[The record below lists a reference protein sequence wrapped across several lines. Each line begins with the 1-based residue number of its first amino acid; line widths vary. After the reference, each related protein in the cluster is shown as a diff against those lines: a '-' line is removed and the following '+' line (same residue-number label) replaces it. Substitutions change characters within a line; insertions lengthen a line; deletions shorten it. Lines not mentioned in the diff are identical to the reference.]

1 MKQIQNNK
9 PLSLISILLTMCI
22 IASPLRSYGIILGGV
37 NFSLFRIT
45 GLIFI
50 LFFMCSMIYR
60 HDTKVCFSNPL
71 KIIALIWTFSVVAIV
86 YSPSISGANSN
97 YISVVFGFFWI
108 LFFSFY
114 LLKTPD
120 AFLVALKGIVY
131 SAVFPIALGEY
142 QAIIYQITGKM
153 PSLPFALLVA
163 SEGKLGLTYN
173 VYARIT
179 SCFGDPGYFSTC
191 LVLVFA
197 VALFFLQDSYFRIG
211 LKFKI
216 LCICEVIL
224 SVVLTIQ
231 MMSVSGLIGLGVVGI
246 GTVALSRHHGKA
258 IISMIIVGI
267 LFVVASVMS
276 QKFLNYDIMEGLLF
290 KLNTQD
296 SGSSFYGRKDYI
308 LNAIDKFC
316 DSPLIGVG
324 FGGLSVYGSF
334 SSAHNSLLTVLGQ
347 QGLFILILHVLI
359 LLFLPVY
366 RLFILKDEYLFS
378 AKRIYLGLFAVLAL
392 SMGYDTM
399 YSMDITYVYIG
410 IIVVL
415 LSGVGRYH
423 EKV

>member
-1 MKQIQNNK
+1 MEQIQNNK
-9 PLSLISILLTMCI
+9 PLSLTSFLLTVCI

-45 GLIFI
+45 GLLFI
-50 LFFMCSMIYR
+50 LSFMCSMMHR
-60 HDTKVCFSNPL
+60 HDTTVCFDNPL
-71 KIIALIWTFSVVAIV
+71 KIIALIWILSVAAIV

-108 LFFSFY
+108 LFFCFY

-120 AFLVALKGIVY
+120 SLLVALKGIVY
-131 SAVFPIALGEY
+131 SAVFPIVLGEY

-153 PSLPFALLVA
+153 PSLPFAFLVA

-173 VYARIT
+173 VYVRIT

-191 LVLVFA
+191 LVFVSA
-197 VALFFLQDSYFRIG
+197 VALFFLQDKFFRIG
-211 LKFKI
+211 FKFKV
-216 LCICEVIL
+216 LCICEIVLSVIL
-224 SVVLTIQ
+224 AIQ
-231 MMSVSGLIGLGVVGI
+231 MMSVSGLVGLAVVGM
-246 GTVALSRHHGKA
+246 GTVALSRYPGKA
-258 IISMIIVGI
+258 IIALITMGI
-267 LFVVASVMS
+267 SLVVAILVF

-296 SGSSFYGRKDYI
+296 TGLSLFGREDFI
-308 LNAIDKFC
+308 LNALDKFGN
-316 DSPLIGVG
+316 SPMIGVG
-324 FGGLSVYGSF
+324 FGGLSVNGSF

-347 QGLFILILHVLI
+347 QGLFVFILHVLI
-359 LLFLPVY
+359 LLFLPIH
-366 RLFILKDEYLFS
+366 RFFFSKDVYLFS

-415 LSGVGRYH
+415 LSGEGRYY
-423 EKV
+423 EEI